1 MPIRRNI
8 SGFSLL
14 ELMVTLSIGALIMTM
29 AVPSFQNSINNQRM
43 VSATN
48 ELVMSLTL
56 AKSEAIKRVGY
67 VSVCKSSDGATC
79 TGDDSSWNDGWIVFA
94 NAASANLGS
103 VDAGDELIRVF
114 PALSSR
120 LAVTPLGNVDG
131 FVSFRPSGTLGTN
144 AANFAGTLTTCD
156 DRGADYATGIL
167 LEPSGRW
174 RISHDEDHDASA
186 LACSEAD

>member
-14 ELMVTLSIGALIMTM
+14 ELMVALSIGALIMSM
-29 AVPSFQNSINNQRM
+29 AVPSFRNSIDNQRM

-56 AKSEAIKRVGY
+56 AKSEAIKRVSY

-79 TGDDSSWNDGWIVFA
+79 TGNTSDWNEGWIVFA
-94 NAASANLGS
+94 NAASVNLGS

-120 LAVTPLGNVDG
+120 LSVTPIGNVDG
-131 FVSFRPSGTLGTN
+131 FLSFRPSGTLGTN
-144 AANFAGTLTTCD
+144 AANMTGTLTTCD
-156 DRGADYATGIL
+156 DRGADHATAIL

-174 RISHDEDHDASA
+174 RISHDTAHDDNA
-186 LACSEAD
+186 LSCS